1 MVKDTKQTFSLKE
14 LSLFEPLQNHLI
26 ILRQL
31 LLWEKG
37 ELEPEC
43 FTADGERV
51 SPVTLGHYALT
62 IPWIVYYSITH
73 ALYIHIAYSLPTVLF
88 QRLLCTWDGDA
99 MWGRSFRCLD
109 CSVSSKTSPW
119 WQNSCL
125 LMARSVPAAS
135 RTSHSSPLPTSNH
148 LHPRAKVV
156 QRRRNSIANIN
167 KSTLMAGNYC

>member
-73 ALYIHIAYSLPTVLF
+73 ALYIHIAYSLPTVFF
-88 QRLLCTWDGDA
+88 QHLSVEMPCGEGVLGVLTALCQARPAHGDKTA
-99 MWGRSFRCLD
+99 
-109 CSVSSKTSPW
+109 VSSWPGV
-119 WQNSCL
+119 CL
-125 LMARSVPAAS
+125 LQAGHPTVLHCLPLI
-135 RTSHSSPLPTSNH
+135 TSMLGPQL
-148 LHPRAKVV
+148 
-156 QRRRNSIANIN
+156 
-167 KSTLMAGNYC
+167 STGEETP